1 MSNLRQQLARI
12 KSGKPAGA
20 IQPTGN
26 GNIGRDELGRVF
38 YISSVEQIEAIR
50 RRRQHGKDTRKF
62 SFTNMRNIREITE
75 GLSSKYC
82 GYILLLQPHIQYET
96 NVLIADDSSGRPV
109 TIDDLA
115 KIWNVSKRTAR
126 TVMGELEARSI
137 VFDHGG
143 RFEINDR
150 YHFRKKASDDVDMLI
165 KTFFTA
171 LKRFKMSAADFG
183 FVYKLLPYV
192 HYSTNVICSDPF
204 AENPEDIRFLN
215 ERQIAT
221 IVGMAESKTKETL
234 ARLRKAGIVG
244 EWRKGADKRETLTV
258 LNPYVFYRKNGQP
271 DETLRALF
279 DAHSY

>member
-1 MSNLRQQLARI
+1 MSNVHQQLARI
-12 KSGKPAGA
+12 KSGRPTGQ
-20 IQPTGN
+20 IQPMGN

-38 YISSVEQIEAIR
+38 YISSAEQVEAIR

-137 VFDHGG
+137 VFDHGC
-143 RFEINDR
+143 RFEISDR

-215 ERQIAT
+215 ERQIAA

-244 EWRKGADKRETLTV
+244 EWRKGTDKRETLTV

-279 DAHSY
+279 EAHSY